1 MRTLWRGLG
10 RIFFWS
16 YERGSWPYDLMVVAI
31 VIFVLLTP
39 RSWFHDDPHTA
50 AAAAAPGVALLSAD
64 AGDETRTY
72 RIDATV
78 LAPEKR
84 QTKSTP
90 ELERETHENPRTHRR
105 RIKRSNVSSAR
116 HRARARERWRRS
128 VLRRHRSSVATAFD
142 DPESPTSPK
151 RSSQKTR
158 PIYCDMICRF
168 G

>member
-16 YERGSWPYDLMVVAI
+16 YERGSWPYDVMVIAI

-39 RSWFHDDPHTA
+39 RSWFHDDPHST

-64 AGDETRTY
+64 VGDQTRTY

-90 ELERETHENPRTHRR
+90 ELERETHEILGRTVAELKDQTFQVRG
-105 RIKRSNVSSAR
+105 I
-116 HRARARERWRRS
+116 EP
-128 VLRRHRSSVATAFD
+128 VLAGDGGVLYYDVTVH
-142 DPESPTSPK
+142 P
-151 RSSQKTR
+151 
-158 PIYCDMICRF
+158 
-168 G
+168 

>member
-16 YERGSWPYDLMVVAI
+16 YERGSWPYDVMVIAI

-39 RSWFHDDPHTA
+39 RSWFHDDPHSA
-50 AAAAAPGVALLSAD
+50 AAAAAPGVALVSANS
-64 AGDETRTY
+64 ADETRTY

-90 ELERETHENPRTHRR
+90 ELERETHEILGRTVAEL
-105 RIKRSNVSSAR
+105 KGSNISGAR
-116 HRARARERWRRS
+116 HRARARHGDGG
-128 VLRRHRSSVATAFD
+128 VLYYDVTVH
-142 DPESPTSPK
+142 P
-151 RSSQKTR
+151 
-158 PIYCDMICRF
+158 
-168 G
+168 